1 MSPWLT
7 TKEVDPDSS
16 ASGLYPLVFEMDF
29 RLSDDF
35 GFIIIFTIIIIIII
49 IIIIM

>member
-7 TKEVDPDSS
+7 TKVVDPESS
-16 ASGLYPLVFEMDF
+16 ASELYPLVFEMDF
-29 RLSDDF
+29 PLSNDF
-35 GFIIIFTIIIIIII
+35 GFGRVAIIIIII